1 LDADLL
7 RRSGLDPDL
16 EIEAMRYAQQE
27 RRTRKDGSV
36 AIRARVVL
44 NLRMIPKQEAGPMT
58 EGLREI
64 VVELLSEACTHCGKD
79 TSGDPSRVETWDAR
93 MEATIAYTHQ
103 YCYFRRIPEARRELR
118 AAYKEMVKDDR
129 D

>member
-1 LDADLL
+1 MPNPQPVSVDEAAYRWVRTWRTGRQRGAWVYLDADLL

-44 NLRMIPKQEAGPMT
+44 NLRMIPKQEDGDASLPDDAPFDRKGQDR
-58 EGLREI
+58 EG
-64 VVELLSEACTHCGKD
+64 A
-79 TSGDPSRVETWDAR
+79 PS
-93 MEATIAYTHQ
+93 
-103 YCYFRRIPEARRELR
+103 
-118 AAYKEMVKDDR
+118 
-129 D
+129 